1 MQWNLLHSSRATSFQ
16 RRQHRLVAVPC
27 RMAPSERRST
37 LRGLRAPVRVSTT
50 TSLWHSHQLPRGRRD
65 GVTLVLLWSRQAGR
79 MLGGATS
86 FDWRP
91 RVSRPSLGPATRLR
105 RLPASP
111 ACVDCLRRLPAPTA
125 CAACLRRPP
134 GLPACVARLRYLP
147 APLACAARLR
157 VAGHVG
163 HLQNA
168 GLPRAGG

>member
-50 TSLWHSHQLPRGRRD
+50 TSLWRSHQLPRGRRD
-65 GVTLVLLWSRQAGR
+65 GVTLVLLWSRQTGR
-79 MLGGATS
+79 GLGGATS

-91 RVSRPSLGPATRLR
+91 RVSRPCLDPVTRLRPLPAPPACAPCPR

-111 ACVDCLRRLPAPTA
+111 AWIT
-125 CAACLRRPP
+125 
-134 GLPACVARLRYLP
+134 RLRCPP
-147 APLACAARLR
+147 ASPTCAARLR
-157 VAGHVG
+157 RPASGCRSRG
-163 HLQNA
+163 PPINA
-168 GLPRAGG
+168 GLPRAVTEAR